1 MTKTT
6 YRNAKKEKYTPIS
19 NSLLWDKEAS
29 LQAKGLLSIFLSNSA
44 DWELNMKEIINRSK
58 NGRDA
63 HYKVVNELIEL
74 GYFAR
79 VQVMNPIKRQFE
91 EMIYIFSD
99 IKQEVVDEIE
109 NIKQW
114 SAANG
119 KDLIIEYKTN
129 KKATKEPH
137 PENQDTAKNPVPD
150 FQDAE
155 EKKSANQ
162 YINNTNLNN
171 TNLNNTNKN
180 LNPNLNEANIYDL
193 LWDTKIPS
201 RLKIRIKILLQNQSI
216 NLSPEQILLI
226 EDAYLYQTRKSY
238 VVPDCADDDIT
249 ALNDYEFSATVEKML
264 KTVKKIDNIRGLI
277 KSWVKT
283 AYDYKCCEQYVG
295 DFSSNQTDSK
305 LPFYDWL
312 ND

>member
-79 VQVMNPIKRQFE
+79 VQVMDPVKRQFE

-99 IKQEVVDEIE
+99 IKQEVADELE

-114 SAANG
+114 SAANN

-129 KKATKEPH
+129 KKAKEEPV
-137 PENQDTAKNPVPD
+137 PDFQDTAKNPVPEN
-150 FQDAE
+150 QDAE
-155 EKKSANQ
+155 DTKAANQ
-162 YINNTNLNN
+162 YINNTKDNN

-180 LNPNLNEANIYDL
+180 LNPNPKEVNIYDVL
-193 LWDTKIPS
+193 QDTKIPS
-201 RLKIRIKILLQNQSI
+201 RLKIRVKILLQNQSI
-216 NLSPEQILLI
+216 NLSPEQLLLI
-226 EDAYLYQTRKSY
+226 EDAYLYQIRKSY
-238 VVPDCADDDIT
+238 VVPDCASDDIT

-277 KSWVKT
+277 KSWIQI
-283 AYDYKCCEQYVG
+283 AYDYKCCEQHVG
-295 DFSSNQTDSK
+295 DFSSNQADPK